1 MGANDVNELLGAS
14 MRKRAAKMGINMD
27 FIVFIFLVNLSPF
40 LLPKSHTHKPE
51 CFKKA
56 GASWGEFCLFTE
68 PLNKQGFVSV
78 K

>member
-40 LLPKSHTHKPE
+40 LLPKSHTHQNQSAL
-51 CFKKA
+51 KKLEQA
-56 GASWGEFCLFTE
+56 GANFAFS
-68 PLNKQGFVSV
+68 PNH
-78 K
+78 